1 MEFGV
6 FAQLFVPR
14 YEAEA
19 DPSAEHNRIMRNVE
33 VALAADRSGVK
44 YVWCPEHH
52 FLEEY
57 SHMPGP
63 EVFLSFVA
71 ARTERVH
78 VGSAIFNITPK
89 VNHPARVAETVALM
103 DHITG
108 GRFEFGT
115 GRGSSTTEVF
125 GFDIDDLEITKDM
138 WDEAVREIPKM
149 WRPGRYSYE
158 GRFFRMPE
166 REVLPKPFG
175 HSHPPMWVAAGSPP
189 TFAKAGEMG
198 LGAFC
203 FTHGTPK
210 KIAPL
215 IESYKDAI
223 GRAEPVGDYVNDNI
237 MVVTNMLCMED
248 REQAFATAVDM
259 GMNYYTSLQ
268 MHWLDNIPKPKG
280 FPEWPDL
287 VPEPSVDDLKKAVEL
302 GMVVVG
308 DPDDCAKAVQRWVD
322 IGADQL
328 CFSPTTNNLSS
339 DVVIESMELFGKEV
353 IPQFDTDPV
362 HRTTTMRQAA
372 LTTATVS

>member
-1 MEFGV
+1 MEFGI

-14 YEAEA
+14 FERDV
-19 DPSAEHNRIMRNVE
+19 DPLAEHKRIMRNVD
-33 VALAADRSGVK
+33 VSVTADRTGVK

-52 FLEEY
+52 FLDEY

-71 ARTERVH
+71 AQTERVH
-78 VGSAIFNITPK
+78 LGSAIFNITPK

-103 DHITG
+103 DHVTN

-125 GFDIDDLEITKDM
+125 GFDIEPLEITTAM

-149 WRPGRYSYE
+149 WKDGQYSFE
-158 GRFFRMPE
+158 GEFFRMPP
-166 REVLPKPFG
+166 REVFPKPLG
-175 HSHPPMWVAAGSPP
+175 VAHPPMWVAAGSPP
-189 TFAKAGEMG
+189 TFGKAGQMG

-203 FTHGTPK
+203 FTHGTPD

-215 IESYKDAI
+215 IQSYKDAVVD
-223 GRAEPVGDYVNDNI
+223 AEPVGDYVNDNL
-237 MVVTNMLCMED
+237 MVVTNMVCMED
-248 REQAFATAVDM
+248 RERAFEVAVSS

-268 MHWLDNIPKPKG
+268 MHWLDNIPKPPG

-287 VPEPSVDDLKKAVEL
+287 IPEPTVEQMKKAAEI
-302 GMVVVG
+302 GMVLVG
-308 DPDDCAKAVQRWVD
+308 DPDDCAKAIRRWED

-328 CFSPTTNNLSS
+328 CFSPTTNTMSQ
-339 DVVIESMELFGKEV
+339 DDITASMELFGKEV
-353 IPQFDTDPV
+353 IPQFDKDPV
-362 HRTTTMRQAA
+362 HRTTRMRESVA
-372 LTTATVS
+372 TA